1 VCFGRYWEFSARLF
15 HTGEPVSTSK
25 PREFSEKEEE
35 RGIQKIGLKR
45 GRCLKAKE
53 KRKTIF

>member
-1 VCFGRYWEFSARLF
+1 
-15 HTGEPVSTSK
+15 VSTSK

-35 RGIQKIGLKR
+35 RGIRKIALKR

-53 KRKTIF
+53 NGKPFFEGVT